1 MDRRSF
7 LVLSS
12 LTGGGLMVG
21 CASPSRQDL
30 RSGSLTIDDN
40 QLALNAWVKVGQD
53 STVTVVMCRSEMG
66 QGVHT
71 ALMMLVAEELDCA
84 WSQVRWEQAPI
95 DPLYGNIAAIAEG
108 VPFRSDDEGVL
119 AGTARWVMRNF
130 AQHMGFMM
138 TGGSASV
145 RDMWLPMRH
154 AAASTRTTLLSAV
167 AKKWRIRAD
176 LVGLTDG
183 QFHGPAGLTATLGD
197 AVKWAGPSPLVPD
210 TVRLKDPKTF
220 KLLGKPVKRT
230 EGLAKVEGTAAFG
243 LDVRPPGLVFAAV
256 KMSPVRG
263 GTVKAFDAEA
273 AKSISGVQGVVQFS
287 GKHGGSGGVAVVA
300 DGWWKAK
307 QALNSVQVTFD
318 EGKMKNFSS
327 AELQTALWIE
337 LDGNEGFGFWKKGDP
352 AQALK
357 TSAKSIEAEYAAP
370 YLAHATMEPMNCT
383 VQYLGTHAIVWSP
396 TQVPD
401 FARSAAAKALGL
413 SKDKVE
419 VRVTYLGGGFG
430 RRLESDVIAQAA
442 EIARQFPNKPV
453 QVIWSREDDMRH
465 DFYRPAC
472 VARFKAGLDPKGNLI
487 AWTNVS
493 AGQGI
498 TSGFLGR
505 NAGLPVMGP
514 DKTSAEGAFDTA
526 YEFPNARVGHV
537 NVDLPVPVGFW
548 RSVGHS
554 HQAFFKESFI
564 DECAHAAGK
573 DPYQFRRNLLLKHPR
588 ELKVLDLAAKK
599 ANWDQ
604 PLSPAPDG
612 SKMARGIALHEC
624 FGSCVAQVVEA
635 SINEQGVVKVHRV
648 VCAIDCGFAVNPN
661 TIAQQIESSVIFG
674 LSAALYGQI
683 DFEKGQVK
691 QSNFHDYM
699 PLRLHETPVI
709 ETHIVPSA
717 LPPEGVGEPGLPPVA
732 PALANAIFA
741 LTGKRLRELP
751 LKIEK
756 SAGKSA

>member
-7 LVLSS
+7 LVMSS
-12 LTGGGLMVG
+12 LVSGGLMVG
-21 CASPSRQDL
+21 CASPARQEL
-30 RSGSLTIDDN
+30 RSSSLALADN
-40 QLALNAWVKVGQD
+40 QMALNAWVKVGQD
-53 STVTVVMCRSEMG
+53 SSVTVVMCRSEMG

-108 VPFRSDDEGVL
+108 VPFRPDDDGFM
-119 AGTARWVMRNF
+119 AGSARWVMRNF
-130 AQHMGFMM
+130 AQQMGFMM

-145 RDMWLPMRH
+145 RDMWLPMRQ
-154 AAASTRTTLLSAV
+154 AAASTRATLLNAV
-167 AKKWRIRAD
+167 AKKWRVRTQ

-183 QFHGPAGLTATLGD
+183 QFYGPAGLTATLGD
-197 AVKWAGPSPLVPD
+197 AVKWAGSSPIPAED
-210 TVRLKDPKTF
+210 VRLKDPKSF
-220 KLLGKPVKRT
+220 KLLGKPMKRM
-230 EGLAKVEGTAAFG
+230 ESLAKVEGTAHFG
-243 LDVRPPGLVFAAV
+243 IDVRPPGVVFAAV

-263 GTVKAFDAEA
+263 GTVKTFDGSA
-273 AKSISGVQGVVQFS
+273 AKSQAGVLGVVQFS
-287 GKHGGSGGVAVVA
+287 GRHGGTGGVAVVA

-307 QALNSVQVTFD
+307 KALEAVQVSFD
-318 EGKMKNFSS
+318 DGKMKNFSS

-337 LDGNEGFGFWKKGDP
+337 LDDDDGFGFWKKGDP
-352 AQALK
+352 SEALK
-357 TSAKSIEAEYAAP
+357 SSTKSIEAEYAVP

-383 VQYLGTHAIVWSP
+383 VQYLGSHAIVWSP

-413 SKDKVE
+413 SKEKVE

-442 EIARQFPNKPV
+442 EIAKQFPNKPV

-472 VARFKAGLDPKGNLI
+472 VARFKAGLDAKGNLT
-487 AWTNVS
+487 AWTHVS

-498 TSGFLGR
+498 TSGFLSR

-526 YEFPNARVGHV
+526 YEFPNVRVGHV

-548 RSVGHS
+548 RAVGHS

-573 DPYQFRRNLLLKHPR
+573 DPYQFRRNLLRNHRR
-588 ELKVLDLAAKK
+588 ELAVLDLAAKK
-599 ANWDQ
+599 AGWDQ
-604 PLSPAPDG
+604 PLSPAADG

-624 FGSCVAQVVEA
+624 FGSAVAQVVEA
-635 SINEQGVVKVHRV
+635 SVDGQGEIRVHRV

-661 TIAQQIESSVIFG
+661 IVAQQIESSVIFG

-683 DFEKGQVK
+683 DFDKGQTK
-691 QSNFHDYM
+691 QSNFNDYM
-699 PLRLHETPVI
+699 PLRLNQTPVI

-751 LKIEK
+751 LKP
-756 SAGKSA
+756 GKTT

>member
-7 LVLSS
+7 LVMSS
-12 LTGGGLMVG
+12 LASGSLMVG
-21 CASPSRQDL
+21 CSSTARQEL
-30 RSGSLTIDDN
+30 RSSNLPLADN
-40 QLALNAWVKVGQD
+40 QMALNAWVKVGQD

-108 VPFRSDDEGVL
+108 VPFRVDDEGIL
-119 AGTARWVMRNF
+119 AGSARWVMRNF
-130 AQHMGFMM
+130 AQQMGFMM

-145 RDMWLPMRH
+145 RDMWIPMRH
-154 AAASTRTTLLSAV
+154 AAASTRATLVNAV
-167 AKKWRIRAD
+167 AKKWRVRTE
-176 LVGLTDG
+176 LVGLTEG
-183 QFHGPAGLTATLGD
+183 QFYGPAGLTATLGD
-197 AVKWAGPSPLVPD
+197 AVKWAGPSPVASEY
-210 TVRLKDPKTF
+210 VRLKDPKTF
-220 KLLGKPVKRT
+220 KLLGKPIKRS
-230 EGLAKVEGTAAFG
+230 EGSAKVDGTAAFG
-243 LDVRPPGLVFAAV
+243 LDVRPPGVVFAAV

-263 GTVKAFDAEA
+263 GTVKSFEAEA
-273 AKSISGVQGVVQFS
+273 VKSTPGVLGVVKFS
-287 GKHGGSGGVAVVA
+287 GKHGGTGGVAVVA

-307 QALNSVQVTFD
+307 KALESVQVSFD
-318 EGKMKNFSS
+318 DGKMKNFSS
-327 AELQTALWIE
+327 SELQTALWIE
-337 LDGNEGFGFWKKGDP
+337 LDDDDGFGFWKKGEP
-352 AQALK
+352 SEALK
-357 TSAKSIEAEYAAP
+357 SSTKRIEAEYSVP
-370 YLAHATMEPMNCT
+370 YLAHATLEPMNCT

-401 FARSAAAKALGL
+401 FARSAAAKVLGL
-413 SKDKVE
+413 SKEKVE
-419 VRVTYLGGGFG
+419 VRVSYLGGGFG
-430 RRLESDVIAQAA
+430 RRLESDIIAQAA
-442 EIARQFPNKPV
+442 EIAKQFPNKPV

-472 VARFKAGLDPKGNLI
+472 VARLKAGLDAKGNLN
-487 AWTNVS
+487 AWTHVS

-498 TSGFLGR
+498 TSGFLSR

-526 YEFPNARVGHV
+526 YEFPNVRVGHV

-588 ELKVLDLAAKK
+588 ELNVLDLAAKK
-599 ANWDQ
+599 AAWGQ
-604 PLSPAPDG
+604 ALSPAPNG

-624 FGSCVAQVVEA
+624 FGSAVAQVVEVWV
-635 SINEQGVVKVHRV
+635 NEQGELKVHRV

-661 TIAQQIESSVIFG
+661 IIAQQIESSVIFG

-691 QSNFHDYM
+691 QGNFHEYR
-699 PLRLHETPVI
+699 PLRLDETPII

-751 LKIEK
+751 LQT
-756 SAGKSA
+756 GKSA

>member
-7 LVLSS
+7 LVMSS
-12 LTGGGLMVG
+12 LASGGLMVG
-21 CASPSRQDL
+21 CASPARQELRASRL
-30 RSGSLTIDDN
+30 PIANN
-40 QLALNAWVKVGQD
+40 QIALNAWVKVGQD

-71 ALMMLVAEELDCA
+71 ALMMLVAEELDCDWA
-84 WSQVRWEQAPI
+84 QMTWEQAPI

-108 VPFRSDDEGVL
+108 VPFRSDDEGVI
-119 AGTARWVMRNF
+119 ADSARWVMRKF
-130 AQHMGFMM
+130 AQQMGFMM

-154 AAASTRTTLLSAV
+154 AAASTRAVLLAAV
-167 AKKWRIRAD
+167 AKKWRIRPD

-183 QFHGPAGLTATLGD
+183 QFYGPAGMTATLGD
-197 AVKWAGPSPLVPD
+197 AVKWVGPSPQPAD

-220 KLLGKPVKRT
+220 KLLGKPMKRL
-230 EGLAKVEGTAAFG
+230 ESLAKVEGTASFG
-243 LDVRPPGLVFAAV
+243 IDVRPPGMVFAAV
-256 KMSPVRG
+256 KMSPARG
-263 GTVKAFDAEA
+263 GTVKSFDAQA
-273 AKSISGVQGVVQFS
+273 LKSTPGVLGVVQFS

-307 QALNSVQVTFD
+307 KALGLVQVNFD
-318 EGKMKNFSS
+318 DGKMKDFFS
-327 AELQTALWIE
+327 AELHTALWAE
-337 LDGNEGFGFWKKGDP
+337 LESSNGFGFWKKGEP
-352 AQALK
+352 EAALK
-357 TSAKSIEAEYAAP
+357 ASPKRLEAEYAVP

-383 VQYLGTHAIVWSP
+383 VQYLGTHAIVWAP

-401 FARSAAAKALGL
+401 FARNAAAKALGL
-413 SKDKVE
+413 SKEKVE

-442 EIARQFPNKPV
+442 EIAKQFPNKPV

-472 VARFKAGLDPKGNLI
+472 VARFKAGFDAAGNLT
-487 AWTNVS
+487 AWTHVS

-498 TSGFLGR
+498 TGGFMSR
-505 NAGLPVMGP
+505 NAGLPVKGP
-514 DKTSAEGAFDTA
+514 DKTSAEGGFDTA
-526 YEFPNARVGHV
+526 YEFPNVRMGHV

-548 RSVGHS
+548 RAVGHS

-573 DPYQFRRNLLLKHPR
+573 DPYQFRRNLLLNRRR
-588 ELKVLDLAAKK
+588 ELAVLDLAAKK
-599 ANWDQ
+599 AGLDQ
-604 PLSPAPDG
+604 PLSLAPDG
-612 SKMARGIALHEC
+612 SKMARGIAMHEC
-624 FGSCVAQVVEA
+624 FGSAVAQVVEA
-635 SINEQGVVKVHRV
+635 SVNNQGEIKVHRV

-661 TIAQQIESSVIFG
+661 TVAQQIESSVIFG

-683 DFEKGQVK
+683 DFDKGQAT
-691 QSNFHDYM
+691 QGNFNDYM
-699 PLRLHETPVI
+699 LLRLNETPLI

-751 LKIEK
+751 LKL
-756 SAGKSA
+756 GKTA